1 MQSIKIGIQNSEV
14 ELPTKSRVNNQGNPE
29 FITTDSRS
37 INGKLNT
44 AYIAQKKRWSIT
56 WDVISSSDQKIIE
69 DIIDLQFT
77 NGHLNMKISDEN
89 GTYTD
94 YTVKVS
100 PMSKGALIQRDV
112 YFTNGFGV
120 EVVEC

>member
-1 MQSIKIGIQNSEV
+1 MQSIKIGIPLSET
-14 ELPTKSRVNNQGNPE
+14 ELPTKSRINNQGTPT

-44 AYIAQKKRWSIT
+44 AYTAIKQNWSIT
-56 WDVISSSDQKIIE
+56 WDVISSSDQKIVD
-69 DIIDLQFT
+69 DIINLQFT
-77 NGHLNMKISDEN
+77 NGQLNMKISDEN
-89 GTYTD
+89 DVYTD

-100 PMSKGALIQRDV
+100 PSSKSALIQRDV
-112 YFTNGFGV
+112 FYTGGYGI